1 MFHHHSTFDLDNAQ
15 FSVTF
20 QTQGENPDINDPIEV
35 DDDFYE
41 MKACICTSPFAC
53 DEDDGVVPA
62 QQENSVVFICLFPPE
77 GLKFTGFDMHISKV
91 DDDPATQDFTYEAMG
106 APFTSTENSGNDI
119 RVRTQL
125 LSGLFDVGV
134 VGSAQITGSGT
145 LEFDTNTKDG
155 KDEDEVKGEY
165 AMFLPLVEGEGE
177 GSGSLVDCLFGK
189 LAEMMGYSEE

>member
-1 MFHHHSTFDLDNAQ
+1 
-15 FSVTF
+15 
-20 QTQGENPDINDPIEV
+20 
-35 DDDFYE
+35 
-41 MKACICTSPFAC
+41 
-53 DEDDGVVPA
+53 
-62 QQENSVVFICLFPPE
+62 
-77 GLKFTGFDMHISKV
+77 MHISKV

-119 RVRTQL
+119 RVRIQL

-134 VGSAQITGSGT
+134 VGVVGSAQLTGSGT

-165 AMFLPLVEGEGE
+165 AMFLPLMEGE